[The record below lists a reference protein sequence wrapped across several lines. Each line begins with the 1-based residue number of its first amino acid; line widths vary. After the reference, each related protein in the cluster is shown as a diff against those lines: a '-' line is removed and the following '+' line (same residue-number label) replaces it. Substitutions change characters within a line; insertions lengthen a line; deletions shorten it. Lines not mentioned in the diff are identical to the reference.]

1 MTTNPTLIVMAA
13 GMGSRYGGIK
23 QIEPV
28 GPHGATLLDY
38 AVYDALRAGF
48 GKVVFVISE
57 AIETPFRER
66 FGATIEQHCDVA
78 YVIQR
83 LTDVPP
89 GFALPPN
96 RKKPWGT
103 GQAVLSCKNVVDGP
117 FAVINAD
124 DFYGRAAFEALSGY
138 LAHAKDRDGV
148 YDYCMVGYVL
158 ENTITEYGHVSRG
171 VCTVDDD
178 GCLVHIREYTR
189 IERRGASMEAS
200 AALEASAAIAYTEDG
215 ETWVE
220 IPANAT
226 VSMNIWGFT
235 PSLFGELE
243 RQFPIFFENNAH
255 NLQKAEFFLP
265 NIVGDLVREQKARV
279 RVLASDA
286 QWFGVTYKEDRP
298 RVQQA
303 IRALIEQNIYPENLW
318 LSARPVR

>member
-1 MTTNPTLIVMAA
+1 MTANPTLIVMAA
-13 GMGSRYGGIK
+13 GLGSRYGGIK

-48 GKVVFVISE
+48 GKVVFVINT

-66 FGATIEQHCDVA
+66 FGTTIARHCEVA

-83 LTDVPP
+83 LTDVPA
-89 GFALPPN
+89 GFAVPPE

-103 GQAVLSCKNVVDGP
+103 GQAVLSCKDAVTGP

-124 DFYGRAAFEALSGY
+124 DFYGRAAFET
-138 LAHAKDRDGV
+138 LASHLTHAEDRDDI
-148 YDYCMVGYVL
+148 YDYCMVGYTL

-171 VCTVDDD
+171 ICEVDDA
-178 GCLVHIREYTR
+178 GYLVHIREHTH
-189 IERRGASMEAS
+189 IERRGAD
-200 AALEASAAIAYTEDG
+200 IAYTEDG
-215 ETWVE
+215 ATW
-220 IPANAT
+220 IPLPNHAI

-235 PSLFGELE
+235 PGLFAELE
-243 RQFPIFFENNAH
+243 RRFPIFLRENAPR
-255 NLQKAEFFLP
+255 LEKAEFFLP
-265 NIVGDLVREQKARV
+265 DIVGDLVQEGKARV
-279 RVLASDA
+279 KVLTSDA

-303 IRALIEQNIYPENLW
+303 IRALIAQGIYPENLW
-318 LSARPVR
+318 

>member
-1 MTTNPTLIVMAA
+1 MSANPTLIVMAA
-13 GMGSRYGGIK
+13 GLGSRYGGIK

-48 GKVVFVISE
+48 GKVVFVVNQIIE
-57 AIETPFRER
+57 APFRER
-66 FGATIEQHCDVA
+66 FGTTIERYCDVA

-83 LTDVPP
+83 LTDLPP
-89 GFALPPN
+89 GFSLPPE
-96 RKKPWGT
+96 RQKPWGT
-103 GQAVLSCKNVVDGP
+103 GQAVLSCRGEVAGS

-138 LAHAKDRDGV
+138 LTSAEDRNGF

-158 ENTITEYGHVSRG
+158 ENTMTEYGHVSRG
-171 VCTVDDD
+171 VCIVNEV
-178 GCLVHIREYTR
+178 GLLRSIRELTR
-189 IERRGASMEAS
+189 IERRGAR
-200 AALEASAAIAYTEDG
+200 IAYTEDG

-220 IPANAT
+220 IFANTT

-243 RQFPIFFENNAH
+243 GRFPIFLENNAH

-265 NIVGDLVREQKARV
+265 NIVGDMVRERKASV

-298 RVQQA
+298 RVERA
-303 IRALIEQNIYPENLW
+303 IRALIRQGIYPENLW
-318 LSARPVR
+318 Q